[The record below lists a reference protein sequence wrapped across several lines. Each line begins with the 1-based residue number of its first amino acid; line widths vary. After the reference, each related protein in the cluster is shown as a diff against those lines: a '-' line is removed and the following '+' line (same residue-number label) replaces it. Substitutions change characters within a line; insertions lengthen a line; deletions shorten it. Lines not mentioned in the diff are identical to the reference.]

1 MTAAGGQPSG
11 VRSHPSPVSG
21 PALVL
26 AAAVLWGTVGIASRL
41 LYGIEDIPPLVV
53 GFFRLALAVP
63 LLGLW
68 CWWRLGP
75 ETFRFDGSD
84 RLRIAGIGLT
94 MAAYQAC
101 YFQAVAD
108 VGVALA
114 TLITI
119 CSAPVIVGILAIVLL
134 REKVSRT
141 VVTALGLGLIGAV
154 LLIGTPPAEDA
165 DPVGILWACGSALAY
180 SGFVLLSRSLAG
192 RHDPGKIIVTGFGA
206 GAVMLLPLAIAAGM
220 TPGVWTGQVWSA
232 LLYMGLV
239 PTGLAYVL
247 YFCGMKATQATPAS
261 IIALA
266 EPLTATTLAFVLFG
280 ERLGPS
286 AIAGAILL
294 IVTMV
299 LLVRSRPRSG
309 W

>member
-119 CSAPVIVGILAIVLL
+119 CSAPVSTAEQKSAIRRRKSRPLGAASGERREGVARPEFPASSVGDLTGE
-134 REKVSRT
+134 RWRF
-141 VVTALGLGLIGAV
+141 
-154 LLIGTPPAEDA
+154 
-165 DPVGILWACGSALAY
+165 
-180 SGFVLLSRSLAG
+180 FV
-192 RHDPGKIIVTGFGA
+192 PGFGQ
-206 GAVMLLPLAIAAGM
+206 GD
-220 TPGVWTGQVWSA
+220 S
-232 LLYMGLV
+232 
-239 PTGLAYVL
+239 
-247 YFCGMKATQATPAS
+247 CRHS
-261 IIALA
+261 
-266 EPLTATTLAFVLFG
+266 
-280 ERLGPS
+280 
-286 AIAGAILL
+286 
-294 IVTMV
+294 
-299 LLVRSRPRSG
+299 SRG
-309 W
+309 C